1 MLKRPLIPTELKMSE
16 LYRWCQMSNFK
27 FRFDDLEYQKEA
39 IDSALDIFQGQR
51 ENDSNFTVVNLKKG
65 TIGYGNMEGH
75 GTSNAL
81 PTIMDEEIVANLEAV
96 QIRNS
101 LESDKN
107 IDPKELLTSL
117 DFTVEM
123 ETGTGKTYV
132 YIKTI
137 LELNKR
143 YGFKKFIIVVP
154 SVAIREG
161 VKKSFEITKQ
171 TFETHYN
178 PYKEFVYDS
187 NNISD
192 IRSFVFN
199 KDIQIMVMNIGAFNS
214 KDTNFNK
221 PQDAIQGNKPLDLVR
236 QTRPIVII
244 DEPQSVLGADKK
256 KESAGRKAVKGL
268 NPLMV
273 FRYSA
278 THRDKTHE
286 IYRLDAVDAY
296 EKKLVKEIAVS
307 SVIIDDDFNSPYIYV
322 VSIDREKKTAKLRL
336 NEKRK
341 EGYLRVTKVVRQDDS
356 LYSLTNNDLYD
367 GFNVKEIF
375 FVEGKEYI
383 NISNIPHKLNLDDK
397 REFGATDSD
406 AIKRFQI
413 KETIREHLEKEVSYR
428 VEKKRKGK
436 QGRIKVLSLF
446 FIDRVHNYVN
456 YQGDERVRNGKYAL
470 MFEEEYVK
478 ELKRRLNHEK
488 DSERKI
494 ILEDLA
500 KHDISKIHNG
510 YFSNDKKNTLT
521 EYTLDKEG
529 NYKNTK
535 KDDDTFKLI
544 MQDKEKLLDLNHPLR
559 FIFSHSALKEGW
571 DNPNVF
577 QICTLNESKS
587 VIKKRQEIGRGLRL
601 AVDEYGN
608 RIYDTQVNRLTVMAN
623 ESYEEFAEN
632 LQKELSEDGIR
643 FGVVESDTFVNIRY
657 KIDGEP
663 VEIGGDSL
671 KIYHYL
677 QKDNY
682 IDEDGK
688 ITDDLR
694 RDLRDNKFELPT
706 ELYSYQ
712 KQVMKE
718 LTRLART
725 LEIHDANKREKVKRN
740 SKVFNSPEF
749 LELWDKIKYKTR
761 YELKFNMDKLREMA
775 ISRIQKELYIPHL
788 KITSEKAEISL
799 ANAGVL
805 VGKRKKGSSE
815 IIYVNRYPN
824 ILVELQNSTRYSRT
838 DIAYILEKSGRLS
851 EVKNNPQKFLLET
864 TRILNKTM
872 NDYIAQ
878 EQAIKYV
885 KLGDE
890 QCYVQENVF
899 KDEIEVYIDNF
910 MEESEK
916 SLYSM
921 SNYDSKIEKALA
933 DNFEQ
938 DENVKFYVKL
948 PRDFKIDTPLGL
960 YNPDW
965 AVLYNDGEVKKLYF
979 VLESKGTVELDQLGA
994 SQKSKIDYA
1003 KEHFSALNEGVKEA
1017 DSVIYEVVSD
1027 YESFENLVEKI

>member
-1 MLKRPLIPTELKMSE
+1 MN
-16 LYRWCQMSNFK
+16 NFK
-27 FRFDDLEYQKEA
+27 FRFDNLEYQDEA
-39 IDSALDIFQGQR
+39 IESALDIFQGQK

-65 TIGYGNMEGH
+65 TIEYGNIEGY
-75 GTSNAL
+75 GTSNAF
-81 PTIMDEEIVANLEAV
+81 PTILDEEITTNLEAV
-96 QIRNS
+96 QIKNA

-107 IDPKELLTSL
+107 IDSKELITPL

-161 VKKSFEITKQ
+161 VNKSFEMTKPH
-171 TFETHYN
+171 FDTHYN
-178 PYKEFVYDS
+178 PYHYFVYDS
-187 NNISD
+187 SNISD
-192 IRSFVFN
+192 ISSFVFN

-221 PQDAIQGNKPLDLVR
+221 PQDALQGNKPLELVK

-256 KESAGRKAVKGL
+256 KESAGRKAIKDL
-268 NPLMV
+268 NPLVV

-307 SVIIDDDFNSPYIYV
+307 SVIIDDDFNSPYIYL
-322 VSIDREKKTAKLRL
+322 VSIDREKKMAKLRL

-341 EGYLRVTKVVRQDDS
+341 DGYVRVTKVVRQDDS
-356 LYSLTNNDLYD
+356 LYTLTNNDLYD

-375 FVEGKEYI
+375 LVEGKEYI
-383 NISNIPHKLNLDDK
+383 NISNISHKLNLNDC
-397 REFGATDSD
+397 REHGATDSD

-413 KETIREHLEKEVSYR
+413 KETIREHLEKEVNYR
-428 VEKKRKGK
+428 VEKKRKGNH
-436 QGRIKVLSLF
+436 GRLKVLSLF

-456 YQGDERVRNGKYAL
+456 YQGDDRVRNGKYAL
-470 MFEEEYVK
+470 MFEEEYTK
-478 ELKRRLNHEK
+478 ELNKRLNHEK
-488 DSERKI
+488 DSERKL
-494 ILEDLA
+494 ILEELS
-500 KHDISKIHNG
+500 KHDIKKIHNG
-510 YFSNDKKNTLT
+510 YFSNDKKNTFA
-521 EYTLDKEG
+521 EYTSDKDG

-601 AVDEYGN
+601 AVDEFGN
-608 RIYDTQVNRLTVMAN
+608 RVYDTQINRLTVMAN

-632 LQKELSEDGIR
+632 LQKELAEDGIR
-643 FGVVESDTFVNIRY
+643 FGVVESDTFVNIRC
-657 KIDGEP
+657 KINGEP
-663 VEIGGDSL
+663 IEIGGNSL

-677 QKDNY
+677 QEANY
-682 IDEDGK
+682 IDEEGK
-688 ITDDLR
+688 ITDELR
-694 RDLRDNKFELPT
+694 RDLRDNRFDLPT
-706 ELYSYQ
+706 ELYPYQ
-712 KQVMKE
+712 KQVVKE

-725 LEIHDANKREKVKRN
+725 LEIHDANKKERVKRN
-740 SKVFNSPEF
+740 SKVFYSPEF
-749 LELWDKIKYKTR
+749 FELWDKIKYKTR
-761 YELKFNMDKLREMA
+761 YELKFDMEKLREMST
-775 ISRIQKELYIPHL
+775 SRIQKELYVPHL
-788 KITSEKAEISL
+788 KITSQQAEITL

-805 VGKRKKGSSE
+805 VGKRKQGSSE

-838 DIAYILEKSGRLS
+838 DIAYILEKSGRLP
-851 EVKNNPQKFLLET
+851 EVKNNPQKFLLEA
-864 TRILNKTM
+864 TRILNKAM

-899 KDEIEVYIDNF
+899 KEEIEVYIDNF

-916 SLYSM
+916 SMYSM
-921 SNYDSKIEKALA
+921 SNYESKIEKSLA
-933 DNFEQ
+933 AGFEK

-948 PRDFKIDTPLGL
+948 PGDFKIDTPLGS

-965 AVLYNDGEVKKLYF
+965 AVMYNDGEVKKLYF
-979 VLESKGTVELDQLGA
+979 VLESKGTIDTSQLA
-994 SQKSKIDYA
+994 TSQKSKIDYA
-1003 KEHFSALNEGVKEA
+1003 KEHFATLNEGKLEA
-1017 DSVIYEVVSD
+1017 DCVIYEVVSD
-1027 YESFENLVEKI
+1027 YKSFENLIEKN